1 MSFSNDSSGFT
12 LPPFAQE
19 LIHSGAVSLPQMQQ
33 ALIEVRRSGRPLTAV
48 LEEIVGRPLSE
59 ADSSS
64 EQPVTSQ
71 SSIDATIV
79 NVTEIIEETPAFV
92 SPKVNPAEDLN
103 RSNEQDDAIVSLVNK
118 ILILGMREKATE
130 IYLEPEETKLLVRIR
145 QGGNVRSLLEPLP
158 KKLISPVVK
167 RLKSMVGL
175 DTNQTSIPQKGKLRK
190 SYNSRPVYFF
200 VNTLPSFY
208 GEKVVVR
215 IVESLTELPTL
226 SSLIKEESTQKVLKQ
241 LNQRQSG
248 LILVTG
254 PASSGLSSTLEACLE
269 EQHKQEKT
277 ITTIEDPIRRTF
289 PGITQVEINPEQ
301 GLTYLQALQS
311 VTQQV
316 VDVILVEK
324 IEDSE
329 TAQSVFTAVK
339 QGHLVLAGLNA
350 KDSCSAIAQLS
361 QWINAEEL
369 AEYLSGVVN
378 QRLLRRVCPTCRLV
392 HHPETGELQQL
403 QLASHQQK
411 SSTFYRA
418 NTLTQELIQQLQLKG
433 RLCRQCNGVGYHGQ
447 IGIYEVLPI
456 NASLQSLIRQG
467 VTVEKLRQ
475 AAIDEGMKTLVN
487 AALDQVLQG
496 ETTLEEFFRHFPDAL
511 TSLTVVQT
519 TNVLPPGFSEQL
531 KALERSLASV
541 TKAFAELKQAVNGVP
556 ITQVTQE
563 GAIAEDPPITKPLP
577 RPVDPDID
585 LSEVT
590 LVGDTEL
597 YEELSDLG
605 DWQNWKK
612 AAKPQSQEQKA
623 ESDSSEQES
632 SEENNQDPHKT
643 VINPFK
649 SIVDPW

>member
-19 LIHSGAVSLPQMQQ
+19 LIHCGAVSLPQMQQ
-33 ALIEVRRSGRPLTAV
+33 ALIEMRRSGRSLAVV
-48 LEEIVGRPLSE
+48 LEEMVGRPLSE
-59 ADSSS
+59 ADRYDDHKAT
-64 EQPVTSQ
+64 PP

-79 NVTEIIEETPAFV
+79 NVTEIIEETPSFV
-92 SPKVNPAEDLN
+92 APPVHPADELN
-103 RSNEQDDAIVSLVNK
+103 RSSEQDEAIVSLVNK
-118 ILILGMREKATE
+118 ILILGMREKASE

-145 QGGNVRSLLEPLP
+145 QGGIVRSLLEPLP
-158 KKLISPVVK
+158 KKLINPAIK
-167 RLKSMVGL
+167 RLKEMVGL
-175 DTNQTSIPQKGKLRK
+175 DTHQTSVPQKGKLRK

-200 VNTLPSFY
+200 IKTLPSFY

-226 SSLIKEESTQKVLKQ
+226 SSLSIEESTQKALKR

-248 LILVTG
+248 LILITG
-254 PASSGLSSTLEACLE
+254 PAFSGLSSTLEACLG

-289 PGITQVEINPEQ
+289 PGITQVEINLEQ
-301 GLTYLQALQS
+301 GLTYSQALQS
-311 VTQQV
+311 LSQQV

-324 IEDSE
+324 IEDPE
-329 TAQSVFTAVK
+329 TAQAVFAAVK

-350 KDSCSAIAQLS
+350 KDSCSAIAQLN
-361 QWINAEEL
+361 QWVNPEEV

-392 HHPETGELQQL
+392 HQPEAGELKQL

-447 IGIYEVLPI
+447 IGIYEVLPL
-456 NASLQSLIRQG
+456 NASLKSLIRQG
-467 VTVEKLRQ
+467 TTVDNLRQ

-487 AALDQVLQG
+487 ATLDKVLQG

-511 TSLTVVQT
+511 TALTVVQT
-519 TNVLPPGFSEQL
+519 ANENTLPKGFSERL
-531 KALERSLASV
+531 NELERSLASV
-541 TKAFAELKQAVNGVP
+541 TKAFAELKQTVNGVP
-556 ITQVTQE
+556 LTQQD
-563 GAIAEDPPITKPLP
+563 AIAEEPTINKSLA

-590 LVGDTEL
+590 LVGDSDL
-597 YEELSDLG
+597 YEELGNLSDWPN
-605 DWQNWKK
+605 WQKSVEPQPQK
-612 AAKPQSQEQKA
+612 AAIASDDSEQPPA
-623 ESDSSEQES
+623 EDDSS
-632 SEENNQDPHKT
+632 DPHKT

-649 SIVDPW
+649 SIMDPW